1 MLHKSQIFFELAP
14 YAITGYCGC
23 ETAPVLKKK
32 TATFRDSQFFIKKQ
46 IN

>member
-32 TATFRDSQFFIKKQ
+32 RLPLLETVNFLLKNK
-46 IN
+46 